1 MNKVIPETD
10 WTKLHKKALW
20 AASPTSNSTQP
31 APASFPLPP
40 NQQSTTEE
48 MATKEVV
55 HAKVVFTDFGDS
67 GTYTGDLSSNLQRH
81 GRGKMVYASGNTFEG
96 EFVNNKMEGDKG
108 IYKWAGELVLLLL
121 DGDMFGFWW
130 STRY

>member
-1 MNKVIPETD
+1 
-10 WTKLHKKALW
+10 
-20 AASPTSNSTQP
+20 
-31 APASFPLPP
+31 
-40 NQQSTTEE
+40 

-121 DGDMFGFWW
+121 DGDMFGCWW

>member
-1 MNKVIPETD
+1 
-10 WTKLHKKALW
+10 
-20 AASPTSNSTQP
+20 
-31 APASFPLPP
+31 
-40 NQQSTTEE
+40 

-96 EFVNNKMEGDKG
+96 EFVNSRKEGLGVLHLANGSEQRGRWVKG
-108 IYKWAGELVLLLL
+108 VFKG
-121 DGDMFGFWW
+121 
-130 STRY
+130 